1 MMLGLDYASVDGNK
15 PPDLAAARAAGLRF
29 AFVRATYSKWADAT
43 ALRDRDAIRKA
54 GLVFGAY
61 LFPVMDETAAEPEE
75 QVAAFVLAAELDR
88 SNDFAPVLD
97 LEWPGGIAKTGRSR
111 TDVAAWIE
119 RAVGALHAAYGCL
132 PIVYS
137 STRVL
142 AGTDDDAL
150 AGAATHALEGC
161 PLWLARYPYKTR
173 IDAQLK
179 TYEALT
185 PPPTPNGDPD
195 GWWIHQFQGD
205 ALRFPGFSAT
215 VDLDRFNTLELGATG
230 SRVVWVQKRLG
241 LIEPDFGAATSAAV
255 KAFQVKQGL
264 EADGIVGAATFAALS
279 WLS

>member
-1 MMLGLDYASVDGNK
+1 MLGLDYASVDGNK

-29 AFVRATYSKWADAT
+29 AFVRATYAKWADAT
-43 ALRDRDAIRKA
+43 AARDRDAIRKA

-61 LFPVMDETAAEPEE
+61 LFPVMAASSPAPEE
-75 QVAAFVLAAELDR
+75 QVAEFVLAAELDR
-88 SNDFAPVLD
+88 SSDFAPVID

-111 TDVAAWIE
+111 VEVAAWIE
-119 RAVGALHAAYGCL
+119 RAVDALHAAYGCL

-150 AGAATHALEGC
+150 AGAAAHVLEGC

-173 IDAQLK
+173 VEAQVK

-205 ALRFPGFSAT
+205 ALRFPGFTST
-215 VDLDRFNTLELGATG
+215 VDLDRFNVLELGAKG
-230 SRVVWVQKRLG
+230 SRVVWLQKRLG
-241 LIEPDFGAATSAAV
+241 LIEPDFGAATLAAV
-255 KAFQVKQGL
+255 KAFQARRGL
-264 EADGIVGAATFAALS
+264 NADGVVGAATFAALS
-279 WLS
+279 WLP